1 MSVKSKLLIFTT
13 FLSSWVGGSAQKQE
27 DKSNDSISVKLEKVT
42 DKNIHQPED
51 SCYNTNDVAK
61 NVYNLADSVKIEA
74 DTTKIAVDTTKIDSL
89 RERILTPEQKDSI
102 ADAKALENFNNARY
116 DMLCVIAHCEGVK
129 ARAYWDP
136 KGKCFTIGIGN
147 TICPDGRKVRANDV
161 IKNEEELME
170 YFNTHLDKYIFNDM
184 KTYLPL
190 DSMAKEEIVA
200 IGSLIY
206 NCGSGILRTKDGKPS
221 RFANDVRS
229 YIETKGDTAKSVI
242 NETAKKDIIKYFN
255 KKVQSRGQT
264 LLPLVKRR
272 NLEIR
277 IFFGEIVLSNSD
289 EIKLENS
296 VDFSK
301 IALGGVYGINGIR
314 GKDSTDISTC
324 LRETLGQNLTDT
336 ISSQFKKLPVK
347 SYKRVHKPNMN
358 NLAR

>member
-102 ADAKALENFNNARY
+102 AEVKALENFNNARY

-129 ARAYWDP
+129 AKAYWDS

-147 TICPDGRKVRANDV
+147 TICPNGRKVRANDV

-170 YFNTHLDKYIFNDM
+170 YFNTHLDKYMFNDM
-184 KTYLPL
+184 KKYLPL

-221 RFANDVRS
+221 RFANDVKA
-229 YIETKGDTAKSVI
+229 YIETKGNSAKSVI
-242 NETAKKDIIKYFN
+242 HETAKAEIIKYFN
-255 KKVQSRGQT
+255 KKVCSKGKT

-272 NLEIR
+272 DLEMR
-277 IFFGEIVLSNSD
+277 IFFGEIILSDHD
-289 EIKLENS
+289 EMKLKNS

-301 IALGGVYGINGIR
+301 VALGGIYGINSVKN
-314 GKDSTDISTC
+314 KDSIDISTS
-324 LRETLGQNLTDT
+324 LRGTMGKNLTDT
-336 ISSQFKKLPVK
+336 ISSQFKKLPAVP
-347 SYKRVHKPNMN
+347 YKPRINTK
-358 NLAR
+358 NLSR